1 MDPTSALN
9 ASSLSTIESSVGRR
23 PMLVLLVLLVA
34 GIALYFL
41 SRANYLFFHGLV
53 EMSSVAVAITT
64 FSIGW
69 HSRHISR
76 NDSFA
81 LLAVAYLSVGSL
93 DLLHTLTYKGMGVFP
108 NVGVDMPTQF
118 WIAARS
124 LQACAYVASGLV
136 LGGRHQVE
144 ILKWTIGFLVAA
156 GLLGLAIWPL
166 EIFPSCLTESG
177 LTPFKI
183 GAEYLISAL
192 LAVSGWL
199 YWRRR
204 FLLDRSLL
212 HLLLT
217 SIGLAIL
224 SELAFTIYQD
234 VYGLANCVGHLLK
247 VGSVVFVY
255 RALVLGTLRAPY
267 QSLFRDLSLSHQALD
282 QELAQRR
289 RTEEQLRAAN
299 LELDIFVRTVAHDLR
314 SPLTVFISGAEL
326 VRRQIPGQGFEAVMQ
341 VLHGMEEKGWQMAR
355 MLEDLLQLARIGRL
369 KQPAEMVDSAEVANR
384 AVHDLQTQITAS
396 GSQVRVESLPEVHA
410 HPTLIYQ
417 IWANLIGNA
426 VRYAG
431 GPERPIIVG
440 GWRNSHRVRF
450 FVRDHGPGIPAEER
464 ERLSEVFFRG
474 VNAQGHAGTGIGL
487 AIVQKIT
494 LLYEGRYWVE
504 ETSGGGATFWVE
516 LQDAPS

>member
-1 MDPTSALN
+1 MDPTSVSN
-9 ASSLSTIESSVGRR
+9 VSSFGAAEPSAGRCR
-23 PMLVLLVLLVA
+23 MLVLVVLLAA

-41 SRANYLFFHGLV
+41 SRVNFLFFHGLV

-69 HSRHISR
+69 HSRHFSR

-81 LLAVAYLSVGSL
+81 LLAVAYLAIGSL

-108 NVGVDMPTQF
+108 NAGVDMPTQF

-144 ILKWTIGFLVAA
+144 TLKWTVGFLAA
-156 GLLGLAIWPL
+156 GGLLGLTIWPL
-166 EIFPSCLTESG
+166 EIFPSCLTEAG

-183 GAEYLISAL
+183 GAEYVISAL
-192 LAVSGWL
+192 LAVSAWL
-199 YWRRR
+199 YWRQRL
-204 FLLDRSLL
+204 LLDQSLL
-212 HLLLT
+212 HLMLA
-217 SIGLAIL
+217 SISLAIL
-224 SELAFTIYQD
+224 SELAFTVYQD

-255 RALVLGTLRAPY
+255 RALVLGTLHGPY

-289 RTEEQLRAAN
+289 QTEEQLRAAN
-299 LELDIFVRTVAHDLR
+299 HELDIFVRTVAHDLR
-314 SPLTVFISGAEL
+314 SPLTVFISGTEL
-326 VRRQIPGQGFEAVMQ
+326 VRQQIPGQGSEAVMQ
-341 VLHGMEEKGWQMAR
+341 VLHGMEQKGWQMAR

-369 KQPAEMVDSAEVANR
+369 KQSAERVDSAEVANR
-384 AVHDLQTQITAS
+384 AIHDLQSQLAAT

-417 IWANLIGNA
+417 ILANLIGNA

-431 GPERPIIVG
+431 GPEGPIIVG
-440 GWRNSHRVRF
+440 GVRNSNRVRF

-464 ERLSEVFFRG
+464 EKLSEPFFRG
-474 VNAQGHAGTGIGL
+474 ANAQGHPGTGIGL

-494 LLYEGRYWVE
+494 HLYQGRCWVE
-504 ETSGGGATFWVE
+504 ETPGGGATFWVE
-516 LQDAPS
+516 LEEAPA